1 MGYYAGLDVS
11 LEETA
16 VCVVDEKGQVVKE
29 ARVASEPEALV
40 GFFHEQGLAMERI
53 GMEACSLTAWLHDG
67 MTAAGLPAMCM
78 ETRQAKAAMGSMPV
92 KTDRNDASGLAQI
105 VRTGWF
111 RQVHVKSAVC
121 RSWRALLVGRRMVL
135 NKLRDLEN
143 GVRAALRE
151 SGIKLGKPG
160 RKQFAERVRTLVAG
174 DPVLVALVEPLL
186 SIITTMTRELAQ
198 LTKQVLDIVR
208 DEPVCR
214 RLMTV
219 PGVGP
224 LTALAFRATIDRPE
238 RFRRSRDVGA
248 HLGLTPRRYQSGET
262 DVQGRISRCGDELAR
277 TALYEAANTLLV
289 RSRKWSALRAW
300 GMKVAKA
307 RGMARARVAVAR
319 KLGVIL
325 HRMWRDESEFRW
337 GKEATA

>member
-16 VCVVDEKGQVVKE
+16 VCVVDATGAVAKE
-29 ARVASEPEALV
+29 AVVASEPAALV
-40 GFFHEQGLAMERI
+40 SFFREAGFAMDRI
-53 GMEACSLTAWLHDG
+53 GLEACSLTAWLHDAL
-67 MTAAGLPAMCM
+67 TAAGLPAVCM
-78 ETRQAKAAMGSMPV
+78 ETRQAKAAMGAMPV
-92 KTDRNDASGLAQI
+92 KTDRNDARALAQI

-111 RQVHVKSAVC
+111 RQVHVKRPESRA
-121 RSWRALLVGRRMVL
+121 WRTLLTARRTVL

-151 SGIKLGKPG
+151 NGLKLGQVG
-160 RKQFAERVRTLVAG
+160 RRHFAERARALAAE
-174 DPVLVALVEPLL
+174 DPVLSALLEPLL
-186 SIITTMTRELAQ
+186 SIIATMTRELAR
-198 LTKQVLDIVR
+198 LTRQVLDIVR

-214 RLMTV
+214 HLMTV

-262 DVQGRISRCGDELAR
+262 DVQGRISRCGDELE
-277 TALYEAANTLLV
+277 LWPDLGDAA
-289 RSRKWSALRAW
+289 
-300 GMKVAKA
+300 
-307 RGMARARVAVAR
+307 
-319 KLGVIL
+319 
-325 HRMWRDESEFRW
+325 
-337 GKEATA
+337 